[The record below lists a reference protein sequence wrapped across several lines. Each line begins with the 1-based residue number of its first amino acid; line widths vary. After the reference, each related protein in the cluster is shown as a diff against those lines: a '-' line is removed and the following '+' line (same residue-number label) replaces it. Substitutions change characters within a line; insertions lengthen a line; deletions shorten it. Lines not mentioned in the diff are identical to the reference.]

1 MYHTK
6 KKNTFNTT
14 DKYLEYINWKAI
26 HLLRR
31 YMTRF
36 GNIKA
41 REYTNSSV
49 KTQKAIRQSIIR
61 AREIGLLEYTK

>member
-1 MYHTK
+1 MHYTK
-6 KKNTFNTT
+6 KKNTFNTAE
-14 DKYLEYINWKAI
+14 KYLDYINWKAI
-26 HLLRR
+26 YLLRR

-41 REYTNSSV
+41 RKYTNSSV
-49 KTQKAIRQSIIR
+49 KTQKAVRQSIIR